1 MKTLLLRACLLS
13 SLLAAPLVTS
23 AANFSA
29 SFQDTDIHDFIDIVS
44 QNLNKPILVD
54 PSIQGK
60 ISVRSY
66 DMFTEEEY
74 YQFFL
79 SVLDLYGYS
88 IVPMDNGFLKVIR
101 SSKVKTAGTPIA
113 DRVNPGKGDEVVTR
127 MVQMH
132 NVPARDL
139 APLLR
144 QLNDANGTG
153 NVVHYEPSNVVIL
166 TGKAII
172 VNRLVEVI
180 EHVDRAGIQQRETV
194 AVRNG
199 SAKELAELLNQLS
212 NEELKGQNA
221 SALMAKVVADQRTNT
236 LVISGSPQAR
246 SKTREVIHRLDK
258 EGGFQGSTRVFYLR
272 YANAT
277 LIADVLTGIGEKF
290 AAAQNGKS
298 AKTSALSSNEIS
310 VAADTQTNSLIITAP
325 QGVMSSLEKVIQQ
338 LDIRRSQVLVEAI
351 IAEVQDGS
359 GLNLGIQWN
368 SRYGGAQFTDTGLP
382 IANLKKDNILN
393 GAVNGLATGFF
404 RGDFSALLTALAQDS
419 KSEILSTPSVV
430 TLDNKEA
437 SFNAGQD
444 VPVLSGSRTTTSDNN
459 VFNTVERKT
468 VGTRLKVTPQI
479 NDGNTVQLKIEQEV
493 SSVDKT
499 SSEAGNL
506 GPTFNTR
513 TISNEVIVSNGQTV
527 VLGGLIE
534 DVNKQNVSK
543 VPLLGDIPLVG
554 QFFRYTS
561 SEKSKRNLMV
571 FIKTTIIP
579 DDEVYGHVSG
589 KKYRHIRADFE
600 QRSEKPVSGILPPP
614 DDVMLPPLTP
624 PAGNKAARGRNPFR
638 Q

>member
-1 MKTLLLRACLLS
+1 MKTFLLRACLFSFLT
-13 SLLAAPLVTS
+13 APLATF

-29 SFQDTDIHDFIDIVS
+29 NFQNTDIRDFIDVVS
-44 QNLNKPILVD
+44 QSLHKTILVD
-54 PSIQGK
+54 PSIEGK
-60 ISVRSY
+60 ISVKSY

-88 IVPMDNGFLKVIR
+88 IVPGDNGLLKVIR
-101 SSKVKTAGTPIA
+101 SGKVKTAGAPVA
-113 DRVNPGKGDEVVTR
+113 DRLNPGKGDEVITR
-127 MVQMH
+127 MVQMD

-139 APLLR
+139 APVLR
-144 QLNDANGTG
+144 QLNDVSGVG
-153 NVVHYEPSNVVIL
+153 NVVHYEPSNVIIL
-166 TGKAII
+166 TGKAAT

-180 EHVDRAGIQQRETV
+180 ERVDRAGIQQRETV
-194 AVRNG
+194 AVKNG
-199 SAKELAELLNQLS
+199 SAKELADLLNQLS

-221 SALMAKVVADQRTNT
+221 GALMAKVVADQRTNT
-236 LVISGSPQAR
+236 LVISGPPQAR
-246 SKTREVIHRLDK
+246 SKTRDIIRSLDT

-272 YANAT
+272 YANAAQ
-277 LIADVLTGIGEKF
+277 IAEVLTGVGEKF
-290 AAAQNGKS
+290 TAAQSGKS
-298 AKTSALSSNEIS
+298 AKNAMMTDSEIN
-310 VAADTQTNSLIITAP
+310 VAADAQTNSLIITAP

-359 GLNLGIQWN
+359 GLNLGVQWN

-382 IANLKKDNILN
+382 IANLKEDKGILN

-404 RGDFSALLTALAQDS
+404 RGDFSTLLTALAQDS

-513 TISNEVIVSNGQTV
+513 TISNEVIVNNGQTV

-534 DVNKQNVSK
+534 DVNKQNISK

-554 QFFRYTS
+554 QLFRYTS
-561 SEKSKRNLMV
+561 NETSKRNLMV

-579 DDEVYGHVSG
+579 DDEIYGHVSG
-589 KKYRHIRADFE
+589 KKYRDVRADFE
-600 QRSEKPVSGILPPP
+600 QRREKSLPGILPPP
-614 DDVMLPPLTP
+614 DDVMLPALPSD
-624 PAGNKAARGRNPFR
+624 AGEKAARPRNPFR

>member
-1 MKTLLLRACLLS
+1 MKMLLLRACLLS
-13 SLLAAPLVTS
+13 SLLTAPLVTC

-29 SFQDTDIHDFIDIVS
+29 NFQDTDIHDFIDIVS
-44 QNLNKPILVD
+44 QNLNKPVLVD
-54 PSIQGK
+54 PSVQGK

-101 SSKVKTAGTPIA
+101 SSKVKTAGTPVA
-113 DRVNPGKGDEVVTR
+113 DRGNPGKGDEVITR
-127 MVQMH
+127 MVQMN

-139 APLLR
+139 APILR
-144 QLNDANGTG
+144 QLNDASGMG
-153 NVVHYEPSNVVIL
+153 NVVHYEPSNVIIL
-166 TGKAII
+166 TGKATI
-172 VNRLVEVI
+172 VNRLVDVI
-180 EHVDRAGIQQRETV
+180 ERVDRAGIQQRETV
-194 AVRNG
+194 PVKNG

-212 NEELKGQNA
+212 NDELKGQNA
-221 SALMAKVVADQRTNT
+221 GALMAKVVADPRTNT

-246 SKTREVIHRLDK
+246 SKTREIVQRLDK
-258 EGGFQGSTRVFYLR
+258 EGGFQGSTRVFYLH

-277 LIADVLTGIGEKF
+277 QIAGVLTSVSEKLS
-290 AAAQNGKS
+290 AAQNVKNGKNPALANS
-298 AKTSALSSNEIS
+298 AIS
-310 VAADTQTNSLIITAP
+310 VAADAQTNSLIITAP
-325 QGVMSSLEKVIQQ
+325 QDAMSSLEKVIRQ

-382 IANLKKDNILN
+382 IGNLKKDHAILN
-393 GAVNGLATGFF
+393 GTVNGLATGFF
-404 RGDFSALLTALAQDS
+404 RGDFSALLTALAQDA

-513 TISNEVIVSNGQTV
+513 TISNEVIVNNGQTV

-543 VPLLGDIPLVG
+543 VPLLGDIPLIG
-554 QFFRYTS
+554 ALFRYTS
-561 SEKSKRNLMV
+561 NEKGKRNLMV

-579 DDEVYGHVSG
+579 DDKVYGHVSG
-589 KKYRHIRADFE
+589 KKYRRVRTDFE
-600 QRSEKPVSGILPPP
+600 QRSEKPVS
-614 DDVMLPPLTP
+614 DMLPLPDEFMLTP
-624 PAGNKAARGRNPFR
+624 PARNPFR